1 MLWLVNNLSNYD
13 HPNQNGFNPY
23 FFLSIFSSTFALP
36 QNLLPFLFYSDKL
49 NPGLI
54 KSSHQT
60 SSPKVS
66 QIGQREIEIGA
77 ILRWCISEL
86 QNRRLYIK
94 QATSA
99 TSVTDKEEEEA
110 EWVEYKIKETNMFT
124 VDKYQQ
130 SADWIFPQ
138 GESLFIEARRSRR
151 RWHWRR
157 ITKVWF
163 IAFVMKH
170 SISK

>member
-1 MLWLVNNLSNYD
+1 MIYLSSGE
-13 HPNQNGFNPY
+13 PNRSQRNRDRSY
-23 FFLSIFSSTFALP
+23 FALV
-36 QNLLPFLFYSDKL
+36 Y
-49 NPGLI
+49 
-54 KSSHQT
+54 
-60 SSPKVS
+60 
-66 QIGQREIEIGA
+66 
-77 ILRWCISEL
+77 LRVAE
-86 QNRRLYIK
+86 QK
-94 QATSA
+94 ATSA

-110 EWVEYKIKETNMFT
+110 EWVEYKIKRNQYVHCRQVST
-124 VDKYQQ
+124 
-130 SADWIFPQ
+130 DWIFPQ

>member
-1 MLWLVNNLSNYD
+1 IILIKTGSIPISSSLSSLL
-13 HPNQNGFNPY
+13 PLL
-23 FFLSIFSSTFALP
+23 FL
-36 QNLLPFLFYSDKL
+36 NLLPFLFYSDKL

-66 QIGQREIEIGA
+66 QIGHREIEIGA

-110 EWVEYKIKETNMFT
+110 EWVEYKIKRNQYVHCRQVST
-124 VDKYQQ
+124 VVCRLDF
-130 SADWIFPQ
+130 SP
-138 GESLFIEARRSRR
+138 RREPF
-151 RWHWRR
+151 H
-157 ITKVWF
+157 
-163 IAFVMKH
+163 
-170 SISK
+170 